1 MPAKRQDEL
10 RELVDDPNE
19 TLENEYKSW
28 LDLSDPET
36 RAGLARHLSALAN
49 HGGGRIVVG
58 FSDDLKYAGPNPY
71 SAVSWDR
78 DSISGI
84 VKKYLEPTFQCDVF
98 GVQSTAGN
106 QHPIVFVPPHG
117 GVPICSKADG
127 PTVNGKPAGIRNGTY
142 YIRKTGPESAPI
154 TTSDE
159 WRALIRRCVMH
170 DRAALLAAID
180 ASLRG
185 ATKTPTAD
193 EILRKWHDAA
203 YAKYVRNVEK
213 FKAPSELVERNF
225 QLSYLIQTQD
235 GQRLDPSQL
244 REALMRVNVEVY
256 DLVHTGWSMFYVFTV
271 PEVAASF
278 SVDPAVDEGNQDF
291 LECSLLADISKRG
304 FGADTWRVATD
315 GRATLI
321 RDYWE
326 DEVRAVPTTGVKPG
340 SWFSPNMMARSLA
353 EFVRHARGFAEK
365 FDVPTSVV
373 FRCEWR
379 DLAGRMVFD
388 PSVLWRSGQK
398 SKAENRIVTAGFP
411 IAELKNSWPDIVAEL
426 GSPVARLF
434 GIDEVFTP
442 QWVAGQAPTWL
453 R

>member
-1 MPAKRQDEL
+1 MPTKRQDEL

-58 FSDDLKYAGPNPY
+58 FSDDLNYAGPNPY
-71 SAVSWDR
+71 SGVSWDR

-106 QHPIVFVPPHG
+106 QHPIVLVPPHG
-117 GVPICSKADG
+117 AVPICSKADG
-127 PTVNGKPAGIRNGTY
+127 PTVNGKPAGIRNSTY

-180 ASLRG
+180 ASLQG
-185 ATKTPTAD
+185 STKTPTAD

-203 YAKYVRNVEK
+203 YAKYVRNVET
-213 FKAPSELVERNF
+213 FKAPSELVQRNSQF
-225 QLSYLIQTQD
+225 SYLIQTQD
-235 GQRLDPSQL
+235 GQRLDPNQL

-278 SVDPAVDEGNQDF
+278 SVDPAVDEGSQDF
-291 LECSLLADISKRG
+291 LECSLLVDVSKRG
-304 FGADTWRVATD
+304 FGADTWRVAPD

-326 DEVRAVPTTGVKPG
+326 DEGFIAATTGMKPG
-340 SWFSPNMMARSLA
+340 SWFSPNIMARSLA

-365 FDVPTSVV
+365 FDAPTNVT

-379 DLAGRMVFD
+379 GLAGRTIFD
-388 PSVLWRSGQK
+388 PNVLWRTGQK
-398 SKAENRIVTAGFP
+398 AKADSRAVIATFP
-411 IAELKNSWPDIVAEL
+411 IAALSTSWRDIVVEL
-426 GSPVARLF
+426 GNPIARLF
-434 GIDEVFTP
+434 GIGEIFTP
-442 QWVAGQAPTWL
+442 DWIAGQERGWL